1 MSDNGISKNKIA
13 WLKNKYGS
21 KSGFVY
27 NYYCRLLNLFNKYNN
42 YHCHDLSSVTRVI
55 FICKGNVCRSAY
67 AEAFAKTLGL
77 NTISCGIDA
86 RDSAPANKN
95 AMKVAKLK
103 GIDLE
108 NHKTTP
114 LLNVAF
120 KDTDI
125 LLVMEPYQAKVV
137 SDLLNGKYTIS
148 LLGLWGKPELPYI
161 HDPYSSSLAYFDTC
175 FNTIEKSVYGIRNKI
190 S

>member
-1 MSDNGISKNKIA
+1 MSNNGINNNKFA
-13 WLKNKYGS
+13 WIKNKYGS
-21 KSGFVY
+21 KKGFVY
-27 NYYCRLLNLFNKYNN
+27 SFYYRLLNLFNKYSN

-67 AEAFAKTLGL
+67 AEAFAKKIGL
-77 NTISCGIDA
+77 NAISCGIDA
-86 RDSAPANKN
+86 LDSAPANKN
-95 AMKVAKLK
+95 AMKVAKQK
-103 GIDLE
+103 GIELE

-114 LLNVAF
+114 LLNVDF

-125 LLVMEPYQAKVV
+125 LLVMEPYQAEVV
-137 SDLLNGKYTIS
+137 SELLNGKYAVS
-148 LLGLWGKPELPYI
+148 LLGLWSKPELPYI
-161 HDPYSSSLAYFDTC
+161 HDPYSSSLAYFETC